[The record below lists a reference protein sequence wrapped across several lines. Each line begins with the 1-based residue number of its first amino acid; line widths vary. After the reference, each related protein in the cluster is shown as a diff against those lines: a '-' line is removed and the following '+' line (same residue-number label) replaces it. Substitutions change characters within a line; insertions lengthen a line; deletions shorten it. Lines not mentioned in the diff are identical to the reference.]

1 MLQRPHILL
10 FVFSMLSL
18 TSMWGQR
25 IAISDEVQLRNDISY
40 DILGRYDDRILL
52 FRDKANKQEIQFFDD
67 QMRFR
72 NSKELELEDRRV
84 IMLGVTRHPE
94 FFSLIYYY
102 RRKNNLYIAVQQFDG
117 KAQPIDTVHVVK
129 VQENIFLMPDYKMT
143 ISEDRSK
150 VAIFSSDRER
160 EMDIFVVD
168 LLHFGLI
175 GEHTLLFDDVI
186 LRRDFR
192 SIEVSNQGLV
202 SIILEKDN
210 TVFKASDHLLK
221 LFLLNPMTDQITSSD
236 IPVTDR
242 VTVDLHF
249 QWDNINQCVV
259 GAGLYSERSFDRSQ
273 GFFSMRYCLSDD
285 AIYMQFHPFTEDIL
299 VDIYGK
305 TVEERRGVDE
315 VEVQDI
321 LLREDGG
328 MILIGEIKKE
338 FARRSFYGDRPYAS
352 AGYGYLSDYQYED
365 LILYSIQPNGDQQW
379 ATVLHKKQ
387 YSHDDE
393 AIYSSYFIFKNP
405 SKVRLVF
412 NDEISK
418 ENTVSEYVIRGNG
431 EMLRNSLFNTEYQHL
446 QLRFRDAVQISSTEF
461 VVPSQRQLR
470 LNLVKVDYR

>member
-1 MLQRPHILL
+1 MYLL
-10 FVFSMLSL
+10 PRCAFLLLLLSCFGTAFS
-18 TSMWGQR
+18 QR
-25 IAISDEVQLRNDISY
+25 ISISDEVQLHNDISY

-52 FRDKANKQEIQFFDD
+52 FRDKVNKQEIQFFDD
-67 QMRFR
+67 QMRLR

-84 IMLGVTRHPE
+84 IMLGVTRNPD

-102 RRKNNLYIAVQQFDG
+102 RRKSNLYIAVQQFDG
-117 KAQPIDTVHVVK
+117 KAQPIDTMRIVK
-129 VQENIFLMPDYKMT
+129 VLENVFLMPDYKMT
-143 ISEDRSK
+143 ISEDRTK

-160 EMDIFVVD
+160 EMDVFVVD
-168 LLHFGLI
+168 LIHFGLL
-175 GEHTLLFDDVI
+175 GEQTLLFDDVI

-192 SIEVSNQGLV
+192 SIEVSNEGMV
-202 SIILEKDN
+202 CIILEKDN
-210 TVFKASDHLLK
+210 TVFKSADHLLK
-221 LFLLNPMTDQITSSD
+221 TFFLNPLTKEITSLD

-242 VTVDLHF
+242 ITVDMHF
-249 QWDNINQCVV
+249 QWDNENLCLA
-259 GAGLYSERSFDRSQ
+259 GAGLYSDRSFDRAQ
-273 GFFSMRYCLSDD
+273 GFFSLRYCLND
-285 AIYMQFHPFTEDIL
+285 ASIAMQFHPFTEDIL

-305 TVEERRGVDE
+305 TVEEKKGIEE

-352 AGYGYLSDYQYED
+352 SGYGYLSDYQYED
-365 LILYSIQPNGDQQW
+365 LILYSIQPNGDLQW
-379 ATVLHKKQ
+379 TSVLHKKQ

-393 AIYSSYFIFKNP
+393 AIYSSYFVFKNP

-418 ENTVSEYVIRGNG
+418 ENTVSEYVLRGNG
-431 EMLRNSLFNTEYQHL
+431 EMLRNSLFNTEYQRL

-461 VVPSQRQLR
+461 IVPSQRQLR
-470 LNLVKVDYR
+470 LSLVKVDYR